1 MKHDDFDAIV
11 HTIRLGRRI
20 YENIRNAMRYL
31 IAVHVPI
38 AGMSVAPLLFGWPI
52 FLLPLHIVFLEF
64 VVDPACSVAFEAE
77 QTDEDVMQRPPRD
90 SRQPLFDA
98 SMLAM
103 SFALGVSV
111 LIGVCAVYWWVT
123 GAGRS
128 DAEIRAVGFAAIVFG
143 NIALMFANRSGN
155 QTIFATMKNPNPA
168 LWWVVIAALAALALV
183 LYVPALAGLFRFSA
197 PNAGDLLL
205 AAAAGLAG
213 IVWFEC
219 YKLGRG
225 RRVLARA

>member
-219 YKLGRG
+219 YKLARG

>member
-168 LWWVVIAALAALALV
+168 LWWVVIAALATLALV

-219 YKLGRG
+219 YKLARG

>member
-219 YKLGRG
+219 YKFARG